1 MSMLD
6 LSYFQE
12 FQRELRDEPPHVQQL
27 VEIIWDMALQ
37 AVNRQIIYIQS
48 GAENG

>member
-1 MSMLD
+1 MTMLE
-6 LSYFQE
+6 LCYLEQ
-12 FQRELRDEPPHVQQL
+12 FQRELREEPPHVQQL